1 MRHGAH
7 KYKLGVKPQH
17 RKALVQNLAIELITH
32 QKIRTTDTKARAI
45 KPFVEKLVTL
55 AKVDTVANRRL
66 AFTKLNNKEAV
77 KGSVFGK
84 NNSLSNTAIW
94 TQSIKSKYSN
104 IVPIDNNPTASFC
117 SLVRLFCSNTSTH
130 TVNIV

>member
-17 RKALVQNLAIELITH
+17 RKALVQNLAIELITRE
-32 QKIRTTDTKARAI
+32 KIRTTDTKARAI

-77 KGSVFGK
+77 KALFEVVAPKFKQRPGGYTRLLK
-84 NNSLSNTAIW
+84 LAEGRLGDGAKEAI
-94 TQSIKSKYSN
+94 IAF
-104 IVPIDNNPTASFC
+104 VE
-117 SLVRLFCSNTSTH
+117 
-130 TVNIV
+130 

>member
-1 MRHGAH
+1 MRHGCH

-32 QKIRTTDTKARAI
+32 EKIRTTDTKARAI

-55 AKVDTVANRRL
+55 AKVDTIANRRL

-77 KGSVFGK
+77 KALFDVVAPKHKQRPGGYTRLLK
-84 NNSLSNTAIW
+84 IAEGRLGDGAKEAI
-94 TQSIKSKYSN
+94 IAF
-104 IVPIDNNPTASFC
+104 VD
-117 SLVRLFCSNTSTH
+117 
-130 TVNIV
+130 

>member
-1 MRHGAH
+1 MRHSCH

-32 QKIRTTDTKARAI
+32 GKIRTTDTKARAI

-77 KGSVFGK
+77 KALFDTVAPKFKQRPGGY
-84 NNSLSNTAIW
+84 T
-94 TQSIKSKYSN
+94 
-104 IVPIDNNPTASFC
+104 
-117 SLVRLFCSNTSTH
+117 RLLKLPEGRLGDGAKEAFIAF
-130 TVNIV
+130 VE